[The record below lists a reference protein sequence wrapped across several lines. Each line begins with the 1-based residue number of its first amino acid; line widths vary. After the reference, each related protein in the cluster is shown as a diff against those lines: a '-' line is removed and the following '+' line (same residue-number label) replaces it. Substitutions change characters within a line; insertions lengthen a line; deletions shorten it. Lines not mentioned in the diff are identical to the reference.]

1 MNNLKPGS
9 IWMVK
14 SFNEYEEYY
23 AGMSCGNSR
32 ILIISVFKDNNDTT
46 KFTYVKLYKFKKKE
60 SKCNYI
66 NINLK
71 DTNFYIDIDNYYL
84 GDVQALD
91 YFIYNI
97 NEDQFKLI
105 IHLIEKTLNITIN
118 KSNIYKN
125 EKTTKINENIHQETI
140 HKFGIDIYVTEN
152 EDVKLTKNKKLI
164 LSQKA
169 KDDIIYNSKTL
180 EDIRILCD
188 KYQIYPIKAI
198 KEIRN
203 RLVYQHKQIQG

>member
-1 MNNLKPGS
+1 MNNLKSGS

-32 ILIISVFKDNNDTT
+32 ILIISVFKDSNDTT

-60 SKCNYI
+60 NKCNYI

-97 NEDQFKLI
+97 NEDQFKPI

-118 KSNIYKN
+118 KSNIYKD
-125 EKTTKINENIHQETI
+125 EKTIKINENIHQETI

-169 KDDIIYNSKTL
+169 KDDIIYNSKTS

-203 RLVYQHKQIQG
+203 RLVYQHKQIEG